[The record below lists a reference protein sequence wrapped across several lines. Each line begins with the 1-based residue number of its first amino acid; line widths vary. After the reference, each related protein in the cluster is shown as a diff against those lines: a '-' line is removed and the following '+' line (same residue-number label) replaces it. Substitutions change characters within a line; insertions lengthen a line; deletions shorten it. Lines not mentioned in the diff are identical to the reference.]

1 MNTETHEIYRQL
13 TDVPDDLPRMRYW
26 DFGASGKKGD
36 ATAGALTAWD
46 GTNLYILDI
55 NTGKYSASQ
64 VLSTFER
71 TALRDGEDTKI
82 RIEQEPGAGSKL
94 LINQFRK
101 NQKFKRYNIRGDKV
115 KLKKNVRSFNLEAL
129 AEAGR
134 VYWLKGEW
142 NQTIIDHLVSFTG
155 DDGKPDDI
163 TDSLTGSVNI
173 WKKPKMKVI
182 A

>member
-1 MNTETHEIYRQL
+1 
-13 TDVPDDLPRMRYW
+13 MRYW
-26 DFGASGKKGD
+26 DFGANGKKGD
-36 ATAGALTAWD
+36 
-46 GTNLYILDI
+46 
-55 NTGKYSASQ
+55 

>member
-1 MNTETHEIYRQL
+1 
-13 TDVPDDLPRMRYW
+13 MRYW

-36 ATAGALTAWD
+36 ATAGALTAYD
-46 GTNLYILDI
+46 GNNFYILDI

-71 TALRDGEDTKI
+71 TALHDGVDTKI

-94 LINQFRK
+94 LINQFRR
-101 NQKFKRYNIRGDKV
+101 NPEFKQYSIRGDKV

-134 VYWLKGEW
+134 VYWLKGDW
-142 NQTIIDHLVSFTG
+142 NIDIIDHLVSFTG
-155 DDGKPDDI
+155 EDGKPDDI
-163 TDSLTGSVNI
+163 TDSLTGSCNI
-173 WKKPKMKVI
+173 WKKPKRKVY